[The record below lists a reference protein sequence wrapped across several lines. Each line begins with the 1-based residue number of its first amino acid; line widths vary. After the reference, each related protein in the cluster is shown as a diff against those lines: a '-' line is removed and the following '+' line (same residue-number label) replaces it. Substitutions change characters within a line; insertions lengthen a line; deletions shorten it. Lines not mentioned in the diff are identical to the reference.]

1 MALKVNY
8 RAALSEAHQD
18 VLKVERAMLNRMI
31 REAEAFVTNARLAV
45 NIDSGSFPKG
55 DYTDQTKNLRN
66 SIGYVIYK
74 DGVSIRENIEVG
86 GEGSS
91 AARLALAQVPSKAG
105 YVLVGIAGMNYASYL
120 ESLGYNVITSQ
131 GMLLIQD
138 LYKSLKKLEKKTPG
152 EINVLSQ
159 GVSGRL

>member
-8 RAALSEAHQD
+8 KAAMTESQQQ
-18 VLKVERAMLNRMI
+18 VIRVERVMLNRMK
-31 REAEAFVTNARLAV
+31 RDAEAFVTNARLAV

-55 DYTDQTKNLRN
+55 DYTNQTKNLRN

-74 DGVSIRENIEVG
+74 DGVPIKEDLVG
-86 GEGSS
+86 VGEGAS
-91 AARLALAQVPSKAG
+91 AARLALAQVPSKTG

-131 GMLLIQD
+131 GIILIQD
-138 LYKSLKKLEKKTPG
+138 LHKSLKKLEKKTPG
-152 EINVLSQ
+152 EMTVLSQ
-159 GVSGRL
+159 GASSRL

>member
-8 RAALSEAHQD
+8 KAALTEAQQD
-18 VLKVERAMLNRMI
+18 VVKIEKAMLHRMKQ
-31 REAEAFVTNARLAV
+31 AGEAFVTNARLAV

-55 DYTDQTKNLRN
+55 DYTNQTKNLRN

-74 DGVSIRENIEVG
+74 DGTPIMEDLVG
-86 GEGSS
+86 AGEGTS
-91 AARLALAQVPSKAG
+91 AARLALAQVSSKSG

-131 GMLLIQD
+131 GMILIKD
-138 LYKSLKKLEKKTPG
+138 LHKGLKKLEKKTPG
-152 EINVLSQ
+152 EMTILSQ
-159 GVSGRL
+159 GASSKL